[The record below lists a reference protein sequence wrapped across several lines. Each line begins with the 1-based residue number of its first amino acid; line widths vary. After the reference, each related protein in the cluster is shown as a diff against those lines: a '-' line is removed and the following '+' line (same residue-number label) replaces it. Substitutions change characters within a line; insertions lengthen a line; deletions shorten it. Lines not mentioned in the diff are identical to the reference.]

1 MATKKD
7 EELENNEQASSD
19 DALIREASD
28 LESDI
33 KRRMKKGKEEGV
45 TFDPS
50 RSDE

>member
-1 MATKKD
+1 VATKKD
-7 EELENNEQASSD
+7 EELENNEQPPSD
-19 DALIREASD
+19 DAPIQEASD

-33 KRRMKKGKEEGV
+33 KQRMKKGKEEGV

>member
-1 MATKKD
+1 MAAKKD
-7 EELENNEQASSD
+7 DGLENSKQAPSD
-19 DALIREASD
+19 DAPIREASD